1 MENRC
6 FNAQNDMKAIITEVK
21 SLIKLI
27 NPEFLENVK
36 RAMPKTFEQINNID
50 RERRMDEKKTIITTY
65 KILIHLHKI
74 TFLTRIKAA

>member
-1 MENRC
+1 
-6 FNAQNDMKAIITEVK
+6 MKAIITEVK

-50 RERRMDEKKTIITTY
+50 RERRMDEKKNNY
-65 KILIHLHKI
+65 HHL
-74 TFLTRIKAA
+74 